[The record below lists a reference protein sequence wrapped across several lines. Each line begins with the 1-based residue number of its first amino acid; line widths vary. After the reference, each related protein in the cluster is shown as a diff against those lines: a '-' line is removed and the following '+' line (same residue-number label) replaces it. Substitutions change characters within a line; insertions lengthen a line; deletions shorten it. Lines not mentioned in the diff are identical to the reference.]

1 MQSAPPYSRKGQLGF
16 SLIEVLVSLAIMA
29 VGLLGMGRLMVAAIH
44 HATATDVS
52 SRAAQSAHGMAEAMR
67 ATATANVSSY
77 STAYGDSP
85 LTGTEPRASDLK
97 FWLDSLRRLPEG
109 DGKIEFNGDFS
120 EATVTVRFNN
130 CLGTLSALEATRCN
144 NSSDTDAR
152 QRSIALWIKLQ

>member
-1 MQSAPPYSRKGQLGF
+1 MQAAHRYSSKGQPGF

-29 VGLLGMGRLMVAAIH
+29 VGLLGIARLMVSAIN

-52 SRAAQSAHGMAEAMR
+52 SRAAQSAHGMTEAMR
-67 ATATANVSSY
+67 ATTTANVSSY
-77 STAYGDSP
+77 GTSYGDSP
-85 LTGTEPRASDLK
+85 LTGTEPSASDRK
-97 FWLDSLRRLPEG
+97 FWLDSLRRLPAG

-144 NSSDTDAR
+144 NSSDPDAR